1 MLVNIIQNTISSFR
15 SALAAAE
22 VITTNLKMWLG
33 FETSET
39 LGTEKVVDGDFSSSV
54 NWADSGNQ
62 WVINNNTATYT
73 GDGTAN
79 DLLQEISFIGGRTYE
94 IKIDVASIGGTLKVR
109 FDNDQANKAE
119 FSQTGI
125 QTLYITATG
134 SGNITDDLSISREPG
149 VFNAVLNS
157 VSVKEL
163 TQITPDK
170 SGNNNVGELFTG
182 KALDF
187 DGSTE
192 YVNTTGFEMA
202 GTSFTF
208 AFWIYPKATTYQF
221 IMDLDV
227 VGTDQRSIL
236 ALYNNV
242 EGTLVQKF
250 GWYNNP
256 GGFRQFGDPI
266 QNEWQRVV
274 FRVNATTVE
283 CYVNGVQSGTTQSL
297 ATAHNYS
304 NINNSVIGGRNN
316 LGATQRL
323 DSNLSDFQIYNA
335 YWSTD
340 DIAFDYANPNILV
353 TDSTNTGTSIAVTN
367 LKAYW
372 AMSEGDGLIAYD
384 SGTNLEEE
392 EVVDGDFPL
401 PNVNWTVGTKW
412 TIANNAARLVSTNS
426 TGSGLEQSSVFE
438 IGKTYNLIFDATVI
452 QGSAK
457 VEGASG
463 STLLVIDET
472 KTYNFTFIADRTNL
486 YFNRDAY
493 NSDVTISNVSVRE
506 VTASDHG
513 GLIVGA
519 EYVDAQP
526 RIPQLGMQNWSKGS
540 NLVTYSED
548 FSEWTNQQ
556 ITVIPNATTSPIGSG
571 NATKII
577 ATTVSTTHQIN
588 ILNLV
593 ASSTCVASI
602 YAKAAGSNTFEVLDG
617 SSAVNGAFFD
627 LATESVTNKGTGI
640 GTIESVGDGWYRCST
655 VMATTG
661 FRIYQPSSISPIS
674 GDGNSGIYIWGA
686 QLEQSSSAG
695 AYRLTDGGATLNS
708 TVIPNPTIPTKDIL
722 GNLVRDR
729 LNSFNLDGSGYAEVA
744 DEDSINPTT
753 EITIQCW
760 IQSNTETDKGLV
772 AKWVST
778 TKDYMLYKTTNKFS
792 LYIGTTPLQSGTLP
806 SSGWVNIAGTYNGS
820 TMKTFINGVEST
832 TQAKTGA
839 IPNNDNVLEIGRY
852 AENNTYCY
860 SERISDVLLYDT
872 ALDANEILNN
882 YNAGLSAHT
891 N

>member
-852 AENNTYCY
+852 AENNIYSY

-872 ALDANEILNN
+872 ALDANEIENN

>member
-39 LGTEKVVDGDFSSSV
+39 LGAEKVVDGDFSSSV

-109 FDNDQANKAE
+109 FDNDQTNKAE

-187 DGSTE
+187 DGAND

-242 EGTLVQKF
+242 DVTQKF

-274 FRVNATTVE
+274 FRLSPTTVE

-316 LGATQRL
+316 LATTQRL

-340 DIAFDYANPNILV
+340 DIAYDYANPQNLV
-353 TDSTNTGTSIAVTN
+353 TDRDGTSIALSN

-372 AMSEGDGLIAYD
+372 AMSEGAGSLAYD
-384 SGTNLEEE
+384 SSGEGNNGTIN
-392 EVVDGDFPL
+392 
-401 PNVNWTVGTKW
+401 
-412 TIANNAARLVSTNS
+412 
-426 TGSGLEQSSVFE
+426 
-438 IGKTYNLIFDATVI
+438 
-452 QGSAK
+452 
-457 VEGASG
+457 GA
-463 STLLVIDET
+463 D
-472 KTYNFTFIADRTNL
+472 
-486 YFNRDAY
+486 
-493 NSDVTISNVSVRE
+493 
-506 VTASDHG
+506 
-513 GLIVGA
+513 
-519 EYVDAQP
+519 YVDAQP

-548 FSEWTNQQ
+548 FSGWTSQQ

-588 ILNLV
+588 KLNLV

-602 YAKAAGSNTFEVLDG
+602 YTKAAGTNTLEILDG

-627 LATESVTNKGTGI
+627 LDTESVTNRGSGI
-640 GTIESVGDGWYRCST
+640 GTIESVGNGWYRCST
-655 VMATTG
+655 VIVSTG
-661 FRIYQPSSISPIS
+661 FRIYHPSSESPIS
-674 GDGNSGIYIWGA
+674 GDGTTGIYIWGA
-686 QLEQSSSAG
+686 QLEQSSSVG
-695 AYRLTDGGATLNS
+695 AYRLTDGAATLNS
-708 TVIPNPTIPTKDIL
+708 TVIPNPTIPTKDIF

-744 DEDSINPTT
+744 DDTDINPTT

-760 IQSNTETDKGLV
+760 IQSNTENDKGLV
-772 AKWVST
+772 AKWIGT
-778 TKDYMLYKTTNKFS
+778 KKDYMLYKTTNKFS
-792 LYIGTTPLQSGTLP
+792 LYIGTTLLESGTLP

>member
-1 MLVNIIQNTISSFR
+1 MLVNIIQNTISSFI
-15 SALAAAE
+15 SAGIS

-412 TIANNAARLVSTNS
+412 TIANNAARLVSANS

-588 ILNLV
+588 KLNLV

-617 SSAVNGAFFD
+617 TIAVNGAFFD

-852 AENNTYCY
+852 AENNIYSY

>member
-852 AENNTYCY
+852 AENNIYSY